1 MVHKIAVFALD
12 GVAAFDL
19 GTPAQLFHAARLP
32 DGTCPYEVRLCTAD
46 GGPIRTS
53 GGFQA
58 VPDHGPEILA
68 EADTVLIPGIH
79 GDFRLGE
86 AHLEPAEKAA
96 LSRVRPGTRKVSIC
110 TGAFALAA
118 MGWLDF
124 RPAATHWGYADRFSR
139 LFPNV
144 RLNPEVLFVDDG
156 DVLTSAGV
164 AAGID
169 LCLHII
175 RCDVGSEVANRAAR
189 RCVVPGWREGGQAQF
204 IERPVSRL
212 DDLTTGP
219 TRSWALDRLDQ
230 PLDLAGLAQH
240 ARMSVR
246 TFTRRF
252 REETGLSPAQ
262 WLIRQRV
269 ELARLLL
276 ETTDLA
282 VDEVARQAGF
292 ATTVSLR
299 QHLHAAVG
307 VAPLVYRKTFRAPL
321 PAV

>member
-110 TGAFALAA
+110 TGAFAL
-118 MGWLDF
+118 
-124 RPAATHWGYADRFSR
+124 
-139 LFPNV
+139 
-144 RLNPEVLFVDDG
+144 
-156 DVLTSAGV
+156 
-164 AAGID
+164 
-169 LCLHII
+169 
-175 RCDVGSEVANRAAR
+175 
-189 RCVVPGWREGGQAQF
+189 
-204 IERPVSRL
+204 
-212 DDLTTGP
+212 
-219 TRSWALDRLDQ
+219 
-230 PLDLAGLAQH
+230 
-240 ARMSVR
+240 
-246 TFTRRF
+246 
-252 REETGLSPAQ
+252 
-262 WLIRQRV
+262 
-269 ELARLLL
+269 
-276 ETTDLA
+276 
-282 VDEVARQAGF
+282 
-292 ATTVSLR
+292 
-299 QHLHAAVG
+299 
-307 VAPLVYRKTFRAPL
+307 
-321 PAV
+321 